1 MKVSFLMPD
10 MNCPV
15 LGPVTVLARHVQ
27 KHMPVQVVG
36 PDLGHGVCPMYRDSF
51 PYTVVSCPRIYRF
64 PDYFM
69 EARKL
74 AAAVT
79 GDVIIPVKAVGD
91 TIPVA
96 LGLKRRRGC
105 RVVPYL
111 DEWDGALMAQ
121 LTRAQRWRRWIAHWH
136 HPVDDVYFPWD
147 EKLIPQC
154 DSVISTSTFM
164 QRRFGGRVIPMGVNV
179 DYFKP
184 TSAESAHA
192 LRREL
197 NVEGLKLVVF
207 GGVVRPHKGIE
218 LILEAIQLVNDP
230 ALRFLVVGPVNEHV
244 RALCAHQEHG
254 RWIIT
259 AGPQPTSRMP
269 AYLTLADIIAL
280 PLQDTLLAQSQVP
293 CKVFEAMAMGRPI
306 IASAVSDLPSIL
318 GDCGWVVPPRDARA
332 LAHAMGEVL
341 ADPARAARMGE
352 AARQRCL
359 ELYSQEVS
367 ERLLMDLLESL
378 HV

>member
-136 HPVDDVYFPWD
+136 HPVDDVYFPWV

-244 RALCAHQEHG
+244 RALCAHPEHG